1 MEDELVEDVVDEE
14 DVHVHDERED
24 CEVDD
29 DHDLPDE
36 QILLEQEEDEAEV
49 ARSVL
54 VVSCLVILAET

>member
-24 CEVDD
+24 CEADD
-29 DHDLPDE
+29 DHDLPGE
-36 QILLEQEEDEAEV
+36 QILLEQEEDEAEDEG
-49 ARSVL
+49 SVL

>member
-24 CEVDD
+24 CEVDV
-29 DHDLPDE
+29 DHDLPGE
-36 QILLEQEEDEAEV
+36 QILLEQEEDEAEDEG
-49 ARSVL
+49 SVL

>member
-29 DHDLPDE
+29 DHDLPGE

-49 ARSVL
+49 AGSVL
-54 VVSCLVILAET
+54 EVSCLVILAET